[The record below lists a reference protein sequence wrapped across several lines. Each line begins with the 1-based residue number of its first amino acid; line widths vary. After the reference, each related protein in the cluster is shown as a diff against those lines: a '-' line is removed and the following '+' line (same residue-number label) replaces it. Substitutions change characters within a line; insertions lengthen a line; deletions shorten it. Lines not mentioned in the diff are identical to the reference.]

1 MKNQPSLFSSLFSIL
16 WLASML
22 SAVWSGLTHLP
33 QVWRYGLIHSSNW
46 SPSVAHYYSAAA
58 LLFLGTYAFVVW
70 RLQGCNAYR
79 LTRCGFLRVTLLV
92 GLAVTGLALIV
103 HNMPDYSLYEGLYAT
118 VKMLHL
124 GCALALLPL
133 LIYRLCSG
141 WAGGHGWLKLREGAD
156 TRCCL
161 STPRRGRR

>member
-58 LLFLGTYAFVVW
+58 LLFLETYA
-70 RLQGCNAYR
+70 L
-79 LTRCGFLRVTLLV
+79 RCGVFRVAAPT
-92 GLAVTGLALIV
+92 A
-103 HNMPDYSLYEGLYAT
+103 
-118 VKMLHL
+118 
-124 GCALALLPL
+124 
-133 LIYRLCSG
+133 
-141 WAGGHGWLKLREGAD
+141 
-156 TRCCL
+156 
-161 STPRRGRR
+161 